1 MYENIK
7 EAIFRLDDKKDT
19 YYLNRFYK
27 KHVGKD
33 IDFNSFKSRS
43 LLSLS
48 IPLGK
53 ISPLDSPKLNSKSSK
68 AVERFIDWYENNY
81 LLYKDYKIIKHIPH
95 SSLDF
100 PSVYKDNGEFIKRS
114 VFGEDYLV
122 TNFKMADLFVDKLFS
137 KLQGIEIKAKYSRLY
152 CDLER
157 YKDDEKEI
165 MSKIGQGYIYKK
177 SMNGKSFNRHLNI
190 NGIDLDKDIDS
201 YYENHHNHLLKETRS
216 ILKQGKK
223 VIILDLHSFSDEQ
236 AIYLGKEP
244 PFPDI
249 CIGINKDFN
258 NKKIIDDV
266 INRIKEKGYS
276 YQINYPYE
284 GSIVPN
290 ELSIEER
297 ENITSIMIEVN
308 KRIYL

>member
-1 MYENIK
+1 MYEVINK
-7 EAIFRLDDKKDT
+7 AIFRLDDIKDM
-19 YYLNRFYK
+19 YSLNRFYK

-33 IDFNSFKSRS
+33 FDFNCFDPNS

-48 IPLGK
+48 IPLGE
-53 ISPLDSPKLNSKSSK
+53 ISTFGKSRLKTKSNK
-68 AVERFIDWYENNY
+68 GVEDFINWYENNY

-95 SSLDF
+95 SSLNF
-100 PSVYKDNGEFIKRS
+100 PSIYKEFIKRS
-114 VFGEDYLV
+114 VFGNDYPV
-122 TNFKMADLFVDKLFS
+122 TNFKMTDLFVDKLFA
-137 KLQGIEIKAKYSRLY
+137 KLPGIEIKAKYSRLY

-165 MSKIGQGYIYKK
+165 MSKIGQGYIYTK
-177 SMNGKSFNRHLNI
+177 SLDGKSFNRHLYI
-190 NGIDLDKDIDS
+190 NGLDIDKDIDS

-223 VIILDLHSFSDEQ
+223 VLILDLHSFSNEQ
-236 AIYLGKEP
+236 ATFLGKKP

-249 CIGINKDFN
+249 CIGINKDFSN
-258 NKKIIDDV
+258 RKLLNDV
-266 INRIKEKGYS
+266 IKRIEQKGYS

-284 GSIVPN
+284 GSIIPN
-290 ELSIEER
+290 GLSLQER
-297 ENITSIMIEVN
+297 KNITSIMIEVN